1 MIRNVGYENTYS
13 WSCLC
18 DCTCVRACRASSS
31 VGWLVGWLV
40 ETETETETETR
51 ETETRERETR
61 DVHDDD
67 VGVGVFGVVSDRSTM
82 GSGTRKRFAEKRRG
96 ASVREQDDDG

>member
-1 MIRNVGYENTYS
+1 MKTRTVG
-13 WSCLC
+13 LV
-18 DCTCVRACRASSS
+18 CVIVRVCVCVARRRRS
-31 VGWLVGWLV
+31 VGWLVGV
-40 ETETETETETR
+40 ETETR
-51 ETETRERETR
+51 ETGTRERETR

>member
-1 MIRNVGYENTYS
+1 MIRNVGYGNTYS

-18 DCTCVRACRASSS
+18 DCTCVRACRASS
-31 VGWLVGWLV
+31 VGWLV
-40 ETETETETETR
+40 ETETR
-51 ETETRERETR
+51 ETGTRERETR

-67 VGVGVFGVVSDRSTM
+67 VGVVVFGVVADRSTM

>member
-1 MIRNVGYENTYS
+1 MIRNVGYGNTYS

-18 DCTCVRACRASSS
+18 DCTCVRVCRASSVS
-31 VGWLVGWLV
+31 RLVGWLV
-40 ETETETETETR
+40 

-61 DVHDDD
+61 DVRDDD

-82 GSGTRKRFAEKRRG
+82 GSGTRKKFAEKRRG

>member
-1 MIRNVGYENTYS
+1 LR
-13 WSCLC
+13 
-18 DCTCVRACRASSS
+18 RR
-31 VGWLVGWLV
+31 
-40 ETETETETETR
+40 R
-51 ETETRERETR
+51 ETGTRERETR

-82 GSGTRKRFAEKRRG
+82 GSGTRKKFAEKRRG

>member
-1 MIRNVGYENTYS
+1 MCACVSRVVG
-13 WSCLC
+13 
-18 DCTCVRACRASSS
+18 R
-31 VGWLVGWLV
+31 LVGWLV
-40 ETETETETETR
+40 ETETR
-51 ETETRERETR
+51 ETGTRERETR
-61 DVHDDD
+61 DVRDDD

>member
-18 DCTCVRACRASSS
+18 DCTCVRVCRASS
-31 VGWLVGWLV
+31 VGWLVGWF
-40 ETETETETETR
+40 ETETR
-51 ETETRERETR
+51 ETGTRERETR
-61 DVHDDD
+61 DVRDDD

>member
-1 MIRNVGYENTYS
+1 MIRNVGYGNTYS

-18 DCTCVRACRASSS
+18 DCTCVRVCRASS
-31 VGWLVGWLV
+31 VDWLVGWLV
-40 ETETETETETR
+40 

-67 VGVGVFGVVSDRSTM
+67 VGVVVFGVVADRSTM
-82 GSGTRKRFAEKRRG
+82 GSGTRKKFAEKRRG

>member
-1 MIRNVGYENTYS
+1 V
-13 WSCLC
+13 CA
-18 DCTCVRACRASSS
+18 CVSRRQSI
-31 VGWLVGWLV
+31 GWLVGWLV
-40 ETETETETETR
+40 

-67 VGVGVFGVVSDRSTM
+67 VGVVVFGVVSDRSTM
-82 GSGTRKRFAEKRRG
+82 GSGTRKKFAEKRRG

>member
-1 MIRNVGYENTYS
+1 MIRNVGYGNTYS

-18 DCTCVRACRASSS
+18 DCTCVRACRASS

-40 ETETETETETR
+40 ETR
-51 ETETRERETR
+51 ETGTRERETR
-61 DVHDDD
+61 DVRDDD

>member
-1 MIRNVGYENTYS
+1 METRTVG
-13 WSCLC
+13 LV
-18 DCTCVRACRASSS
+18 CVIVRVCVCVASRQSI
-31 VGWLVGWLV
+31 GWLVGWLR
-40 ETETETETETR
+40 R

-67 VGVGVFGVVSDRSTM
+67 VGVVVFGVVADRSTM
-82 GSGTRKRFAEKRRG
+82 GSGTRKKFAEKRRG

>member
-1 MIRNVGYENTYS
+1 METRTVGLV
-13 WSCLC
+13 CVIVRV
-18 DCTCVRACRASSS
+18 CVRVARRRS
-31 VGWLVGWLV
+31 VGWLV
-40 ETETETETETR
+40 ETETR
-51 ETETRERETR
+51 ETGTRERETR

>member
-18 DCTCVRACRASSS
+18 DCTCVRACRASS
-31 VGWLVGWLV
+31 VGWLV
-40 ETETETETETR
+40 ETETETR
-51 ETETRERETR
+51 ETGTRERETR

-67 VGVGVFGVVSDRSTM
+67 VGVGVFGVVADRSTM

>member
-1 MIRNVGYENTYS
+1 MIRNVGYGNTYS

-18 DCTCVRACRASSS
+18 DCTCVRVCRASS
-31 VGWLVGWLV
+31 VGGWLV
-40 ETETETETETR
+40 ETG
-51 ETETRERETR
+51 TRERETR

-67 VGVGVFGVVSDRSTM
+67 VGVVVFGVVSDRSTM

>member
-1 MIRNVGYENTYS
+1 METRTVGLV
-13 WSCLC
+13 CVIVRV
-18 DCTCVRACRASSS
+18 CVRVARRRS
-31 VGWLVGWLV
+31 VGWLV
-40 ETETETETETR
+40 ETR

-67 VGVGVFGVVSDRSTM
+67 VGVVVFGVVSDRSTM
-82 GSGTRKRFAEKRRG
+82 GSGTRKKFAEKRRG

>member
-1 MIRNVGYENTYS
+1 MKTRTVGLV
-13 WSCLC
+13 CVIVRV
-18 DCTCVRACRASSS
+18 CVRVARRRS
-31 VGWLVGWLV
+31 VGWLV
-40 ETETETETETR
+40 ETETR
-51 ETETRERETR
+51 ETGTRERETR
-61 DVHDDD
+61 DVRDDD

>member
-1 MIRNVGYENTYS
+1 MIRNVGYGNTYS

-18 DCTCVRACRASSS
+18 DCTCVRACRASSA
-31 VGWLVGWLV
+31 GRLVGWLV
-40 ETETETETETR
+40 

-61 DVHDDD
+61 DVRDDD
-67 VGVGVFGVVSDRSTM
+67 VGVGVFGVVADRSTM

>member
-1 MIRNVGYENTYS
+1 METRTVG
-13 WSCLC
+13 LV
-18 DCTCVRACRASSS
+18 CVIVRVCVCVARRRP

-40 ETETETETETR
+40 GSRRRR
-51 ETETRERETR
+51 ETGTRERETR
-61 DVHDDD
+61 DVRDDD